1 MKKNSEIEE
10 STISITQAVYE
21 TAKGLYDIGCID
33 KAKFSEYEEMVLD
46 AYENGE
52 LQSTDN
58 FQKEIMQAKVAAR
71 NTLNNKAKTSTRDK

>member
-33 KAKFSEYEEMVLD
+33 KAKFSEYEEMVW
-46 AYENGE
+46 
-52 LQSTDN
+52 
-58 FQKEIMQAKVAAR
+58 
-71 NTLNNKAKTSTRDK
+71 NTLILREENQHNE